1 MQRRSHIV
9 PSHVPFW
16 TSDAEAPI
24 VKTWRAK
31 VCPDKKSTEKQ
42 NFSSKVVFL
51 PCRTASKCR
60 SIEAGRQEWSWGVRA
75 RFRQWRPQSMIPHSH
90 PHNVEEWT
98 ICDWRNLALRH
109 CVKPFLAPF
118 WAKHTIIQGS
128 SEVGQNWTSWYIMH
142 HAWHRSQ
149 QRAWKRLLPS
159 SILELFELTCGH
171 KGHDADNKQRT
182 CSRHVDLG
190 CLKHVELR
198 LRCNRFLQK

>member
-31 VCPDKKSTEKQ
+31 VCPDKKSTKRQ
-42 NFSSKVVFL
+42 NVSCPVVFL

-109 CVKPFLAPF
+109 CVKPFWLPF
-118 WAKHTIIQGS
+118 
-128 SEVGQNWTSWYIMH
+128 GQNTPSFRVVVKLVKTEHHDTSCIMH
-142 HAWHRSQ
+142 GIGLSKGLGSDFCQAAFLNSLSSHADTKATIPTTSKERV
-149 QRAWKRLLPS
+149 P
-159 SILELFELTCGH
+159 
-171 KGHDADNKQRT
+171 DM
-182 CSRHVDLG
+182 
-190 CLKHVELR
+190 
-198 LRCNRFLQK
+198 